1 MITGTSFGGGSG
13 PIWLD
18 DLDCNGNESSI
29 LNCSHKAFGVNN
41 CGHDEDVAI
50 QCMSGEAHFV
60 SFFYHFQG
68 KQALIF

>member
-50 QCMSGEAHFV
+50 QCMSGQV
-60 SFFYHFQG
+60 FFYLHV
-68 KQALIF
+68 

>member
-50 QCMSGEAHFV
+50 QCMSGQVFL
-60 SFFYHFQG
+60 STCIICLDN
-68 KQALIF
+68 KT